1 MLKFSKRNSEKKILK
16 ENKDC
21 DKIFENIICPNGIP
35 KINSLFSKHELNCQR
50 YYGIQ
55 LKKYTMS

>member
-1 MLKFSKRNSEKKILK
+1 MLKFSKRSFKKKILK

-21 DKIFENIICPNGIP
+21 DKIFENIICRNGIP
-35 KINSLFSKHELNCQR
+35 KMNSLFKKHVLKCRR

>member
-1 MLKFSKRNSEKKILK
+1 MLKFSKRTSENKILK

-21 DKIFENIICPNGIP
+21 DKIFETIICRNGIP
-35 KINSLFSKHELNCQR
+35 KNYSLFSKHVLKCRR